1 METNSAPNFVE
12 MIDMLDLD
20 YERNFVYQDLLFN
33 FANYSS
39 SSEESSNQDDN
50 MIEGNISKLD
60 ISPEHST

>member
-20 YERNFVYQDLLFN
+20 YERNFICQDLLFN